1 MKKLIALL
9 VLVCIAALGY
19 SQENSRKDVSVFKET
34 MAGIGNAYANGEV
47 LETMSEFSYGFFK
60 QFYDSAEGLYHSVK
74 ELPDACRELMDV
86 GDSFSDY
93 IEFGWNYSK
102 YLGKTTIESIENT
115 VQNVASGDAEKIGAA
130 TSDVVSTIVGG
141 KVTSKLGKVT
151 ASRYGTAYHYTTI
164 DAANSIAKE
173 GIKIG
178 KSGRWFATYDPTL
191 STVEARKLLALPPEN
206 FPTARI
212 AIKRNGLIPEKIRTV
227 KEKYN
232 QPGGGMEQLYEKGI
246 GADNII
252 SIEQIDMN
260 PTFATKAT
268 RFAGESTNYYA
279 GMALIDDAQVNNPSE
294 GGHKL
299 HAKIHIV
306 VITKDSVK
314 PGGFK
319 LFDMDD
325 TRFVLINSADID
337 KLTHQFYRKVSGDD
351 GDYDFEDEDLP
362 SDRNRSREEAIPME
376 RRTQRG
382 L

>member
-1 MKKLIALL
+1 MKKLIVLL
-9 VLVCIAALGY
+9 VFTCVVAWGY
-19 SQENSRKDVSVFKET
+19 SQEDTQKDVSVFKET
-34 MAGIGNAYANGEV
+34 MAGIGNAYATGEAF
-47 LETMSEFSYGFFK
+47 ETMSKFSYGFFK
-60 QFYDSAEGLYHSVK
+60 QFNNTVEGLYHSVK
-74 ELPDACRELMDV
+74 ELPEACRELMEV
-86 GDSFSDY
+86 GDSFGDY
-93 IEFGWNYSK
+93 IEFGWDYSK
-102 YLGKTTIESIENT
+102 YLGKTTIESIENI
-115 VQNVASGDAEKIGAA
+115 VQNVVSGDPEQIGTA

-141 KVTSKLGKVT
+141 KATSKLGKIA
-151 ASRYGTAYHYTTI
+151 ASRYGTAYHYTTF

-173 GIKIG
+173 GMKIG

-191 STVEARKLLALPPEN
+191 STVEAQQLLALPPEN
-206 FPTARI
+206 CPTTRI
-212 AIKRNGLIPEKIRTV
+212 AIKRKGLIPDEIRTV
-227 KEKYN
+227 EKKYN

-279 GMALIDDAQVNNPSE
+279 GTVLLDDAQVNNPSE
-294 GGHKL
+294 GGHKI
-299 HAKIHIV
+299 HAKIQIV

-337 KLTHQFYRKVSGDD
+337 KLTSQFYRKISGED
-351 GDYDFEDEDLP
+351 GDYDFEDEVSF
-362 SDRNRSREEAIPME
+362 SDRNRSREEAIPSE
-376 RRTQRG
+376 NRTHRG